1 MESYLIKFGATPYRV
16 PPADKK
22 VLSFTKFL
30 KFSFTGNT
38 KPAMPAKI
46 FLFAG
51 CYIGG
56 RPHPSTGGLIFNRC
70 TTHFSRG
77 NNVQSVTSLKNA
89 KPEKTRILKKLIMQA
104 LDLYS
109 HQIRLLGRALRPL
122 HVKHVKTD
130 SEYPISILSA
140 KPTKRKKRR

>member
-1 MESYLIKFGATPYRV
+1 MRECATVGKLLGKVWSHPL
-16 PPADKK
+16 PPPTADKK

-56 RPHPSTGGLIFNRC
+56 RPHPSTGGLIFNRR
-70 TTHFSRG
+70 TPHFSRG
-77 NNVQSVTSLKNA
+77 NNVQSVTSSKNA
-89 KPEKTRILKKLIMQA
+89 KPEKTRILKKFIMQA

-109 HQIRLLGRALRPL
+109 TPPVQAL
-122 HVKHVKTD
+122 
-130 SEYPISILSA
+130 ILCAHKSA
-140 KPTKRKKRR
+140 C